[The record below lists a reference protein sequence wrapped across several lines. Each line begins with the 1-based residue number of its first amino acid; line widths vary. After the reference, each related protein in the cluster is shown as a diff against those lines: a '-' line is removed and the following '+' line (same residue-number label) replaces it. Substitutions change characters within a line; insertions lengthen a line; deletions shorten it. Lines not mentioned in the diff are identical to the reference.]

1 MSKFFHGG
9 YALEGNLGQRP
20 SSGKKHSN
28 YARLI
33 VNDLIIAQLDRK
45 ITVQSTICKV
55 DQNRTVV
62 ISPHVQ
68 GFYFESGRTE
78 PVPNFK
84 RFYPGQTMF
93 GKHFTIRAMTGSK
106 PTRHYTICN
115 SMQPDVYQKLVSSL
129 REDKHEPAS
138 GVDRIQDDQS
148 VSTISG
154 ITNNRSNAHF
164 PEGSLE

>member
-1 MSKFFHGG
+1 
-9 YALEGNLGQRP
+9 
-20 SSGKKHSN
+20 
-28 YARLI
+28 
-33 VNDLIIAQLDRK
+33 VN
-45 ITVQSTICKV
+45 
-55 DQNRTVV
+55 
-62 ISPHVQ
+62 

-129 REDKHEPAS
+129 REDKH
-138 GVDRIQDDQS
+138 GQS